1 MKCRF
6 YVATIVYLAYFSY
19 LRSVFQDSRQLMK
32 TSTLLVEIS
41 ALLDEKSTS
50 LV

>member
-6 YVATIVYLAYFSY
+6 YVATIAYLAYFSY

-32 TSTLLVEIS
+32 TS

>member
-1 MKCRF
+1 MNGIYF
-6 YVATIVYLAYFSY
+6 YTAIAYLAYFSY
-19 LRSVFQDSRQLMK
+19 LRSVFQDSRQLTK

>member
-6 YVATIVYLAYFSY
+6 YVATIAYLAYFSY
-19 LRSVFQDSRQLMK
+19 LRSVFQDSWPLTK
-32 TSTLLVEIS
+32 TSTLLDENS

>member
-1 MKCRF
+1 MNGIYF
-6 YVATIVYLAYFSY
+6 YTAIAYLAYFSY
-19 LRSVFQDSRQLMK
+19 LCYVFQDSWLLTK
-32 TSTLLVEIS
+32 TSTLHVEIS